1 MTTLKMHYEGWISLP
16 AALRQQLGLHSG
28 ARLDVQLV
36 DGTIVL
42 RPVQGTRAPVEPE
55 QAVESPAAASAPA
68 PSLETVLP
76 QKRPRGRPRK
86 VSTLERPAEPMLG
99 TAGDPLPSP
108 KRKPGRPRKVR
119 VEAVEPVAAPGPS
132 SVGGEVGLWKLR
144 PKAELMAKSSEPVPP
159 LPQRPEP
166 SWIAG
171 SHEREERRPFRNVE
185 VRKLGPGRRQNRL
198 QRGINPTE

>member
-36 DGTIVL
+36 NDTIVL

-55 QAVESPAAASAPA
+55 QAIESPAVASAPA

-119 VEAVEPVAAPGPS
+119 VEAAEPAAAPEPS

-144 PKAELMAKSSEPVPP
+144 PKAELMAKSSEPVPS

-166 SWIAG
+166 SWIPG

-185 VRKLGPGRRQNRL
+185 VRKLGPGRRQNRAQ
-198 QRGINPTE
+198 QRVES